1 MKVTILGA
9 GHMGSAMPLRLI
21 DTGHDVTVWNR
32 ELDRLT
38 PLAHAGARVADKI
51 APAVGDRPVV
61 ITMVTDGQAVK
72 SIAEQMLPAMPADAV
87 WVQGS
92 TVGAEWADRLR
103 ALADDHGRVMLDAP
117 VSGSTG
123 PARDGT
129 LTWLVAGSQDAVD
142 TARPVLDSLGQR
154 VLVIGRQQ
162 EASRLKL
169 IVNAWMTAATVAM
182 ADALKASDELG
193 VPRAALLEVLI
204 DGPLGMPY
212 ALQKAQQMT
221 AQDYTPGF
229 PVELALKDIRLI
241 QQAQKQTPPLVRELD
256 RRLTSAASA
265 GHAHDDLAAVAAV
278 D

>member
-9 GHMGSAMPLRLI
+9 GHMGSAMALRLI

-32 ELDRLT
+32 ELDRLA
-38 PLAHAGARVADKI
+38 PLAYAGASVADKI
-51 APAVGDRPVV
+51 APAVGDTPVV
-61 ITMVTDGQAVK
+61 ITMVTDGDAVK
-72 SIAEQMLPAMPADAV
+72 SIAEEMLPAMPADAV

-154 VLVIGRQQ
+154 VLVIGRRQ

-193 VPRAALLEVLI
+193 VPRDALLEVLI

-212 ALQKAQQMT
+212 ALQKAQLMT

-241 QQAQKQTPPLVRELD
+241 EQAEKQAPPLVRELD

-265 GHAHDDLAAVAAV
+265 GYAQDDLAAVAAV